1 MLIAKQKNNKE
12 SGAIT
17 IEAALVLGIFILIMV
32 SWMLIQGLLKIQS
45 MSRYALTQSVLAYAD
60 HLSLQNAVELGKI
73 SRLRSS
79 PKSPLFLQGNSFDLD
94 VLSQKAEGKGENFA
108 ADRLFQYY
116 FGKSGMSADRGL
128 EKLKE
133 RRLTIFRRGDNI
145 LEADLTYRLE
155 LPGVFRF
162 LKPIEV
168 HQYAVTGIWLI
179 NRNQEDQV
187 GETGDNGEASIWHLP
202 PFTRGRKLVEQRRR
216 NTDASVFQK
225 GQGID
230 LLLPDRSVESVFSL
244 NLFSKSYS
252 SGQGDRAENYQL
264 NYDGIRKQM
273 LLYAREQE
281 KNLRRESF
289 LLENGTSVKN
299 DFSSRRVL
307 LILPEEAKAFEVEL
321 AGLARDLGNSTGA
334 QFLFQYTEKALF
346 KEKNNEI
353 P

>member
-1 MLIAKQKNNKE
+1 MLIARQKNNKE

-17 IEAALVLGIFILIMV
+17 IEAAFVLGIFILIMV

-60 HLSLQNAVELGKI
+60 RLSLRNAIEFGKI
-73 SRLRSS
+73 SRLQSS
-79 PKSPLFLQGNSFDLD
+79 PNSPLFLQEDSSILNDLF
-94 VLSQKAEGKGENFA
+94 QKAEEKGENFE

-116 FGKSGMSADRGL
+116 FGKSGMSADHGL
-128 EKLKE
+128 EKLKD
-133 RRLTIFRRGDNI
+133 RRLTISRRGNNI
-145 LEADLTYRLE
+145 LEADLIYRLE
-155 LPGVFRF
+155 LPGVFSF

-187 GETGDNGEASIWHLP
+187 GETGDDGEASIWRLP
-202 PFTRGRKLVEQRRR
+202 PFTRGRKLVERRR
-216 NTDASVFQK
+216 RRTDASVFQK

-230 LLLPDRSVESVFSL
+230 LLFSDRSVESVFSL
-244 NLFSKSYS
+244 NLFLKSYS

-289 LLENGTSVKN
+289 LLENGTNVKN

-307 LILPEEAKAFEVEL
+307 LILPEEAKAFEAEL
-321 AGLARDLGNSTGA
+321 TGLARDLESSNGA

-346 KEKNNEI
+346 KEKNNEM